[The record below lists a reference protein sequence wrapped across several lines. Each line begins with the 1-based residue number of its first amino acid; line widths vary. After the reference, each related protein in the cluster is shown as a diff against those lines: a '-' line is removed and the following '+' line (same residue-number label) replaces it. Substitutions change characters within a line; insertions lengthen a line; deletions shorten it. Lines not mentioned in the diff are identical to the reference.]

1 MILIRMEKL
10 TRFKKEKKLEKVPLK
25 MKKELLSK
33 NSQLSSQKLKR
44 YLQFL
49 NLEHSILIFKLFKMN
64 LKKNLSR
71 IKFLSLNVAF
81 AAIIKI

>member
-64 LKKNLSR
+64 LKKNL
-71 IKFLSLNVAF
+71 
-81 AAIIKI
+81 